1 MLDESRTRTSF
12 LFIYVSYIALFFV
25 QNSQNCVTMHSLYYD
40 ITITLVFAKALSFF
54 YSPDLKEK
62 TLFLSTENNDLFQT
76 EKANCT
82 WLLSRDQSQPKFQSL
97 DSFSANQGLKD
108 QKLVFFHSCSLLIFP
123 YETIFFLSL
132 SFCPLDKKCFFFTF
146 SYKRIFT

>member
-1 MLDESRTRTSF
+1 
-12 LFIYVSYIALFFV
+12 
-25 QNSQNCVTMHSLYYD
+25 MHVLYYD

-82 WLLSRDQSQPKFQSL
+82 WLLSRDQSQPKFQSQ
-97 DSFSANQGLKD
+97 DPFSVNQGLKD
-108 QKLVFFHSCSLLIFP
+108 
-123 YETIFFLSL
+123 
-132 SFCPLDKKCFFFTF
+132 
-146 SYKRIFT
+146 